1 MYGRRHAARRLSLS
15 GTDHKL
21 NTTTKKHGQQR
32 GRVLIELLLLFF
44 LHMMDVHSSF
54 FLVRQRHGS
63 HRSSAERLRQRERRH
78 LSEDAQRQRC
88 AASAA
93 TGREQRGTAAQCVG
107 QGAWAS
113 GWAQR
118 QSSHP
123 GEAASRKTEKN
134 SVSSSTLGSLAWSGR
149 FFSRYPR
156 DMAGYGG
163 IYVAGYRG
171 IPRDTG
177 EISGDK
183 RYGEIRGDAIRCE
196 EMRGRYGEIP
206 GDRGRYRKRIGQ
218 TRATGRGTGT
228 NTGTQK
234 RIPDAT

>member
-1 MYGRRHAARRLSLS
+1 MMSILLSFLCGS
-15 GTDHKL
+15 GT
-21 NTTTKKHGQQR
+21 
-32 GRVLIELLLLFF
+32 
-44 LHMMDVHSSF
+44 
-54 FLVRQRHGS
+54 HGS

-93 TGREQRGTAAQCVG
+93 TAREQRGTAAQCVG

-134 SVSSSTLGSLAWSGR
+134 SVSPSTLGSLAWSGR

-163 IYVAGYRG
+163 IYGG

-177 EISGDK
+177 YREIPGDT
-183 RYGEIRGDAIRCE
+183 RYGEIRGDTGRCE
-196 EMRGRYGEIP
+196 KMRRCGEIR
-206 GDRGRYRKRIGQ
+206 GD
-218 TRATGRGTGT
+218 TGR
-228 NTGTQK
+228 
-234 RIPDAT
+234 